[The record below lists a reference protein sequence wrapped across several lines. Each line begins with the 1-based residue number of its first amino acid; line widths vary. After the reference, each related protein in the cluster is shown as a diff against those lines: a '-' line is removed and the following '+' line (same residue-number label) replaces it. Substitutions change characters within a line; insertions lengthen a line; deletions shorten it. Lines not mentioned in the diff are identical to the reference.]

1 MTSTIDTL
9 KSHQPEHEFLICID
23 SDGCV
28 FDTMELKQKECFIP
42 NIIKHWNLQPYSKYA
57 RAAAEFVNLYSTWR
71 GINRFPA
78 LIKVF
83 DLLADWDV
91 ALVRGYETPD
101 APNLRRWIEEETRL
115 GNPALEAYCAKHD
128 EPDMHLALAWS
139 VDVNKTVGE
148 VVKGGLPPFPLAR
161 ETFDRGRKQADL
173 LVCSQT
179 PTDALEREWQEQALD
194 AYVFA
199 IAGQEAGTKT
209 EHIALAAENK
219 YDKTKTLMIG
229 DAPGD
234 RKAAVANGALFY
246 PILPGAEEDSW
257 ARLHDEALDR
267 FFAGT
272 YAGSYEQELVRA
284 FEEQLPDTPP
294 WKR

>member
-1 MTSTIDTL
+1 MTNTIDTL
-9 KSHQPEHEFLICID
+9 KTYKPEHEFLICID

-28 FDTMELKQKECFIP
+28 FDTMEIKQKECFIP
-42 NIIKHWNLQPYSKYA
+42 NIIKHWDLQPFSKYA
-57 RAAAEFVNLYSTWR
+57 RMAAEFVNLYSTWR

-91 ALVRGYETPD
+91 ALARGYETLNT
-101 APNLRRWIEEETRL
+101 PNLRRWIEEETRL
-115 GNPALEAYCAKHD
+115 GNPALEAYCAEHNH
-128 EPDMHLALAWS
+128 PDMHQALAWS
-139 VDVNKTVGE
+139 SDVNKTVGE

-161 ETFDRGRKQADL
+161 ETFDSGGKLADL

-179 PTDALEREWQEQALD
+179 PTAALEREWQEQDLD
-194 AYVFA
+194 GYVFA

-209 EHIALAAENK
+209 EHIALATEGR
-219 YDKTKTLMIG
+219 YDQSKTLMIG

-234 RKAAVANGALFY
+234 RKAAAANGALFY

-257 ARLHDEALDR
+257 ARLHGEALDR

-272 YAGSYEQELVRA
+272 YAGSYEQDLIQA

-294 WKR
+294 WKQ

>member
-1 MTSTIDTL
+1 MTSTIDIL
-9 KSHQPEHEFLICID
+9 KNHEPKHEFLICID

-42 NIIKHWNLQPYSKYA
+42 NIIKHWDLQPYSKYA

-91 ALVRGYETPD
+91 ALVRGYETPNT
-101 APNLRRWIEEETRL
+101 PNLRRWIEEETRL

-128 EPDMHLALAWS
+128 EPDMHQALAWS

-161 ETFDRGRKQADL
+161 ETFDRGGKQADL

-179 PTDALEREWQEQALD
+179 PTDALQREWQEQDLD
-194 AYVFA
+194 GYVFA

-209 EHIALAAENK
+209 EHIALATKGRYEK
-219 YDKTKTLMIG
+219 PKTLMIG

-257 ARLHDEALDR
+257 ARLHEEALDR
-267 FFAGT
+267 FFEGR
-272 YAGSYEQELVRA
+272 YAGSYEQDLIQA
-284 FEEQLPDTPP
+284 FEKQLPETPP